1 MKGQGESL
9 TLGWGL
15 DKARV
20 ALPPWMLPR
29 EGRAAS
35 MEVPER
41 NKAGRVE
48 LRESPPVVRE
58 GYKQAVQ
65 RENRV
70 DPGEA

>member
-1 MKGQGESL
+1 
-9 TLGWGL
+9 
-15 DKARV
+15 
-20 ALPPWMLPR
+20 
-29 EGRAAS
+29 